1 MRHSLLTHVA
11 VRPRALVTTVPVRP
25 RALVTAGTVRP
36 RALVAATVGVGALV
50 VALLGA
56 IPAHADTQYPTWADV
71 QAAKGN
77 EAATQT
83 EIGNV
88 QTALQGLQAAAAQ
101 KSSDALVASAAAA
114 AAETALQS
122 ATQTADD
129 LTAKAAAASETAS
142 RAKDRAG
149 QLAANLYRDGSGD
162 TVSSRIAASHDPREL
177 LYQLG
182 TLDQLSNTWA
192 GVMSDASVAA
202 NTATSLHEQAAR
214 AEAARRQLA
223 TAAEAKSDAAD
234 QAESDA
240 NAAVASTQSHSD
252 ELYAQ
257 LASLKNTTA
266 QVEQQYAVG
275 QAVAAQAAAVQ
286 RQNELAAQRAAAAAA
301 RSGSTIV
308 NSGGSSYP
316 DPTGVPVD
324 PAGAKAYA
332 SSQLAAHGWG
342 QDQMSCLVS
351 LWTQESGWRANA
363 LNSSSGA
370 YGIPQALPA
379 SKMAVAGADWRTNQ
393 NTQIDWGLAYI
404 KSSYGSPCGAWNH
417 EMSVN
422 PHWY

>member
-1 MRHSLLTHVA
+1 MTI
-11 VRPRALVTTVPVRP
+11 
-25 RALVTAGTVRP
+25 
-36 RALVAATVGVGALV
+36 VAAGGLLASLV
-50 VALLGA
+50 NPFSAA
-56 IPAHADTQYPTWADV
+56 APAQAVDYPSWSDV

-77 EAATQT
+77 EAATQA
-83 EIGNV
+83 EVGRV
-88 QTALQGLQAAAAQ
+88 QDALAGLQATAAQ
-101 KSSDALVASAAAA
+101 KSSEALTASAAAA
-114 AAETALQS
+114 EADAQLQA

-129 LTAKAAAASETAS
+129 LTAKARVASETAE

-149 QLAANLYRDGSGD
+149 QLAARLYRSGD
-162 TVSSRIAASHDPREL
+162 TDTVTTRIVGSDKPQDL

-182 TLDQLSNTWA
+182 TLDQLSTTWA

-214 AEAARRQLA
+214 AEGARKSLAA
-223 TAAEAKSDAAD
+223 AAESASRSAD
-234 QAESDA
+234 QAEASA
-240 NAAVASTQSHSD
+240 KSAVATTKSHSD
-252 ELYAQ
+252 ELYSQ
-257 LASLKNTTA
+257 LASLKDTTA
-266 QVEQQYAVG
+266 NVEQQYAVG
-275 QAVAAQAAAVQ
+275 QAVAAQAAAVARANQ
-286 RQNELAAQRAAAAAA
+286 AAAIAEANRA
-301 RSGSTIV
+301 RTTSVASSGGG
-308 NSGGSSYP
+308 GGSSYP
-316 DPTGVPVD
+316 DPSGVTVD

-379 SKMAVAGADWRTNQ
+379 RKMAAAGADWLTNQ
-393 NTQIDWGLAYI
+393 DTQIDWGLAYI
-404 KSSYGSPCGAWNH
+404 KSSYGTPCGAWNH